1 MFQESNILMSSIGQ
15 SLTMID
21 AEERVTGRINYALNV
36 ERPGMLHGR
45 ILRSPFPH
53 ARLKHIDASVA
64 ERVPGVAAVLT
75 RDDFAEASGYSARYG
90 RIFRDQSVV
99 ALDKV
104 RFIGDPVAAVAAL
117 TDEIAEEALSL
128 IRVDYEE
135 LPAVF
140 DEHAALQPE
149 APLVH
154 DPRPVQQAIFSNL
167 IQDLPGGSNLCS
179 HFKLRHGDVEAG
191 FRQANFV
198 FEDVF
203 RSPAAQH
210 VPLEPH
216 VTVAEFFQSKLTLW
230 SSTQMPHAV
239 RAQMAELLH
248 LPLSQVRVIV
258 ETLGGGFGS
267 KGSLRLEPTAA
278 FLARKAKRPVKIV
291 LRREEEF
298 VTVCKH
304 PATIRL
310 KTGVNKDG
318 RLIARQVTAH
328 FNTGAYSDVGP
339 VVARNGGSAMSGPYK
354 IPHVHIDSY
363 AVWTNLVP
371 AGALRGFGVP
381 QAVWAYES
389 QMDMIA
395 ERLGVDP
402 VELRRKNLL
411 RDGDSFATGEKL
423 AHMQFDEL
431 LDKAAGDLQWQAS
444 DARWSS
450 HNHIPSPTGA
460 TRRGKGLALV
470 IKATITPSTS
480 TAAIKLNEDGSL
492 NVMVSSVECGQGAKT
507 VLAQI
512 AANAMQVPVER
523 VAVSNP
529 DTDVTP
535 YDQQTSSSRTTF
547 SMGGA
552 VTEAAAD
559 LKQQL
564 LNHAGILLEASAQ
577 DLVIENGRVIVR
589 GTPNRFLPY
598 GAVAMR
604 SQQANLIGRGAFTT
618 RGGLDLE
625 IGQGIGS
632 VHWHQGA
639 IGCEVEVDVET
650 GKVKV
655 LRLSPSVFAG
665 RVVNPRLCEL
675 QLEGCAIFGLGQAL
689 FEEMVYAERGQLL
702 NSNLGD
708 YNIPSFEDIAPLI
721 NASALEHPAADD
733 LHGIGETLLPPVMA
747 AIGNAVYN
755 AIGVRIQDLPLTPE
769 KILREMHKKES
780 RESHVPSPSARG

>member
-1 MFQESNILMSSIGQ
+1 
-15 SLTMID
+15 
-21 AEERVTGRINYALNV
+21 
-36 ERPGMLHGR
+36 
-45 ILRSPFPH
+45 
-53 ARLKHIDASVA
+53 
-64 ERVPGVAAVLT
+64 
-75 RDDFAEASGYSARYG
+75 
-90 RIFRDQSVV
+90 
-99 ALDKV
+99 
-104 RFIGDPVAAVAAL
+104 
-117 TDEIAEEALSL
+117 
-128 IRVDYEE
+128 
-135 LPAVF
+135 
-140 DEHAALQPE
+140 
-149 APLVH
+149 
-154 DPRPVQQAIFSNL
+154 
-167 IQDLPGGSNLCS
+167 
-179 HFKLRHGDVEAG
+179 
-191 FRQANFV
+191 
-198 FEDVF
+198 
-203 RSPAAQH
+203 
-210 VPLEPH
+210 
-216 VTVAEFFQSKLTLW
+216 
-230 SSTQMPHAV
+230 
-239 RAQMAELLH
+239 
-248 LPLSQVRVIV
+248 
-258 ETLGGGFGS
+258 
-267 KGSLRLEPTAA
+267 
-278 FLARKAKRPVKIV
+278 
-291 LRREEEF
+291 
-298 VTVCKH
+298 
-304 PATIRL
+304 
-310 KTGVNKDG
+310 
-318 RLIARQVTAH
+318 
-328 FNTGAYSDVGP
+328 
-339 VVARNGGSAMSGPYK
+339 
-354 IPHVHIDSY
+354 
-363 AVWTNLVP
+363 
-371 AGALRGFGVP
+371 
-381 QAVWAYES
+381 
-389 QMDMIA
+389 MDMIA

-755 AIGVRIQDLPLTPE
+755 AIGVRIQDLHSHQKKYCARCIRKSRANLMCPLP
-769 KILREMHKKES
+769 LREAEGEGRSEEEQHETNRQAQRKRQRR
-780 RESHVPSPSARG
+780 RESGPYSPYPA

>member
-1 MFQESNILMSSIGQ
+1 
-15 SLTMID
+15 MID
-21 AEERVTGRINYALNV
+21 AQERVTGRLNYALNV
-36 ERPGMLHGR
+36 ELPGMLHGK
-45 ILRSPFPH
+45 ILRSPLPH
-53 ARLKHIDASVA
+53 ARIARIDGSAA
-64 ERVPGVAAVLT
+64 ERLPGVAAVLT
-75 RDDFAEASGYSARYG
+75 RGDFTEASGYSANYG

-104 RFIGDPVAAVAAL
+104 RFIGDPVAAVAAISE
-117 TDEIAEEALSL
+117 DIAEDALSL
-128 IRVDYEE
+128 IKVDYQE

-140 DEHAALQPE
+140 DEQKALKAD

-154 DPRPVQQAIFSNL
+154 DPRPAQQAVFSNL

-179 HFKLRHGDVEAG
+179 HFKLRRGDVEAG
-191 FRQANFV
+191 FREADFV
-198 FEDVF
+198 YEDVF
-203 RSPAAQH
+203 HSPAAQH

-216 VTVAEFFQSKLTLW
+216 VTVAQFFQGKLTLW
-230 SSTQMPHAV
+230 TSTQMPHAV
-239 RAQMAELLH
+239 RSQMAELFH
-248 LPLSQVRVIV
+248 LPLARVRVIV

-267 KGSLRLEPTAA
+267 KGSLRLEPMAA
-278 FLARKAKRPVKIV
+278 FLARKTARPVKIV

-304 PATIRL
+304 PATIRI
-310 KTGVNKDG
+310 KTGVMKDG
-318 RLIARQVTAH
+318 ALVARQVTAH

-395 ERLGVDP
+395 ERLALDP
-402 VELRRKNLL
+402 IAIRRKNLL
-411 RDGDSFATGEKL
+411 RDGDIFATGEKL
-423 AHMQFDEL
+423 CDMHLDEL
-431 LDKAAGDLQWQAS
+431 LDQAATGLQWQS
-444 DARWSS
+444 GDARW
-450 HNHIPSPTGA
+450 GA
-460 TRRGKGLALV
+460 GQRPAKANDSKHRGKGVALV

-480 TAAIKLNEDGSL
+480 AAAIKLNEDGSL
-492 NVMVSSVECGQGAKT
+492 NVLTSSVECGQGAKT
-507 VLAQI
+507 ILAQI
-512 AANAMQVPVER
+512 AASAMQVPMES
-523 VAVSNP
+523 VSVSDP

-552 VTEAAAD
+552 ITKAADDLKRQLLDHAAELLEAAA
-559 LKQQL
+559 K
-564 LNHAGILLEASAQ
+564 
-577 DLVIENGRVIVR
+577 DLVLENGRVGVR
-589 GTPNRFLPY
+589 GTPERVLPY
-598 GAVAMR
+598 GAIAMR
-604 SQQANLIGRGAFTT
+604 SNQANLIGRGSFTT

-625 IGQGIGS
+625 TGQGIGS

-639 IGCEVEVDVET
+639 IGCEVEVDAET
-650 GKVKV
+650 GKITV
-655 LRLSPSVFAG
+655 LRLNPSVFAG

-689 FEEMVYAERGQLL
+689 FEEMAYGDHGQLL
-702 NSNLGD
+702 NTNLGD
-708 YNIPSFEDIAPLI
+708 YNIPSFADIPWRTTF
-721 NASALEHPAADD
+721 SALEHGSEE

-755 AIGVRIQDLPLTPE
+755 AVGARICDLPLTAE
-769 KILREMHKKES
+769 KVLRALQKTN
-780 RESHVPSPSARG
+780 R

>member
-1 MFQESNILMSSIGQ
+1 MSAIGQ

-21 AEERVTGRINYALNV
+21 AEERVTGRIQYALNV
-36 ERPGMLHGR
+36 ERPGMLHGK

-53 ARLKHIDASVA
+53 ARLSHIDGSAA
-64 ERVPGVAAVLT
+64 QRLPGVAAVLT
-75 RDDFAEASGYSARYG
+75 RDDFTEPSGYSAKYG

-104 RFIGDPVAAVAAL
+104 RFIGDPVAAVAGL
-117 TDEIAEEALSL
+117 TDEIAEEALAL
-128 IRVDYEE
+128 IRVDYDE
-135 LPAVF
+135 LPAIF
-140 DEHAALQPE
+140 DEQAALQAE

-154 DPRPVQQAIFSNL
+154 DPRPAQQTIFSNL
-167 IQDLPGGSNLCS
+167 IQDLPGGTNLCS
-179 HFKLRHGDVEAG
+179 HFKLRHGDIEAG
-191 FRQANFV
+191 FRQADFV

-216 VTVAEFFQSKLTLW
+216 VTVAEFSQGKLTLW
-230 SSTQMPHAV
+230 TSTQMPHAV
-239 RAQMAELLH
+239 RSQMAELLH

-267 KGSLRLEPTAA
+267 KGSLRLEPIAA
-278 FLARKAKRPVKIV
+278 FLAQKANRPVKIV

-310 KTGVNKDG
+310 KTGVKKDG

-395 ERLGVDP
+395 ERVRIDP

-431 LDKAAGDLQWQAS
+431 LDRAAADLEWQAS
-444 DARWSS
+444 DARW
-450 HNHIPSPTGA
+450 IPGNPLPGPSGG

-492 NVMVSSVECGQGAKT
+492 NVLVSSVECGQGAKT

-512 AANAMQVPVER
+512 AADAMQVPIEK

-529 DTDVTP
+529 DTDMTP

-547 SMGGA
+547 SMGRA

-559 LKQQL
+559 LKRQL
-564 LNHAGILLEASAQ
+564 LDHAASVLESSAH
-577 DLVIENGRVIVR
+577 DLVIENGRVSVR

-598 GAVAMR
+598 GAIAMR

-625 IGQGIGS
+625 MGQGIGS

-639 IGCEVEVDVET
+639 IGCEVEVNGET

-665 RVVNPRLCEL
+665 RVINPRLCEL

-689 FEEMVYAERGQLL
+689 FEEMIYAERGQLL

-708 YNIPSFEDIAPLI
+708 YNIPSFEDIAPRI
-721 NASALEHPAADD
+721 NTSALEHPASGD

-769 KILREMHKKES
+769 KILREMHKNPFSLRKE
-780 RESHVPSPSARG
+780 